1 MSGSCEVILVDSPN
15 TTVVT
20 QGTNDTL
27 LVDDPSTTVLVE
39 RIQDTLLVDDPS
51 IIILQSDGGSGPSG
65 PPGSSGSTVTV
76 IASAVIQAYH
86 VVGVDSSGD
95 IYMADYTAIGD
106 FFTVLGIAL
115 SAALPGEPVVVA
127 IAGLLVTPALWAP
140 GPLYLGTSGTLVSVP
155 PTTDFHLQ
163 VAVATSPS
171 LLIVRPEF
179 SIALA

>member
-1 MSGSCEVILVDSPN
+1 MADCNDVLLVEVDN

-20 QGTNDTL
+20 QIDVETLLVDSPSNLTVLSPVTETL
-27 LVDDPSTTVLVE
+27 LVDDPHF
-39 RIQDTLLVDDPS
+39 
-51 IIILQSDGGSGPSG
+51 IILQSDGGSGPAG
-65 PPGSSGSTVTV
+65 PPGSGSTVTV
-76 IASAVIQAYH
+76 IASAVIQAFH
-86 VVGVDSSGD
+86 VVGVDSTGD

-115 SAALPGEPVVVA
+115 TSALPGEPVAVA
-127 IAGLLVTPALWAP
+127 IGGLLVTPALWAP
-140 GPLYLGTSGTLVSVP
+140 GPLYLGTAGTLVSVP